1 MTEELA
7 ERLAFV
13 VGSMN
18 RRLRPSADALT
29 HISVSTLASIERL
42 GEVRPGDLARVEG
55 MAAPGMTRLLGDL
68 EGRGLV
74 TRSPD
79 PIDGRSHLVRLTD
92 AGVAAVAD
100 ARRHRAAGVAAMLEA
115 VDPADRV
122 TVERAVAVLEAALLA
137 TTPTPART
145 A

>member
-29 HISVSTLASIERL
+29 HIAVSTLASIERL

-74 TRSPD
+74 SRSPD
-79 PIDGRSHLVRLTD
+79 PLDGRSHLVRLTD
-92 AGVAAVAD
+92 AGGAAVAE
-100 ARRHRAAGVAAMLEA
+100 ARRHRAAGVAVMLEA
-115 VDPADRV
+115 VAPADRR
-122 TVERAVAVLEAALLA
+122 TVEQAVAVLEAALLA
-137 TTPTPART
+137 TTPTPAR
-145 A
+145 AA